1 MEKKFWVKVHHSR
14 TGEVV
19 VAACDEELLERNL
32 KIIKDFSVEVSRAF
46 YGGVLVGE
54 EELQNYLKQ
63 GTIVN
68 LLGEYVV
75 EYALNHGLIVEKAIV
90 RVGGVPHVQIYY

>member
-1 MEKKFWVKVHHSR
+1 MEKKFWVKIHHSS
-14 TGEVV
+14 TGEIV
-19 VAACDEELLERNL
+19 VAACDEELLGKNL
-32 KIIKDFSVEVSRAF
+32 KNVEGFTVEVSRSF

-68 LLGEYVV
+68 LLGEYIV
-75 EYALNHGLIVEKAIV
+75 EYALSHGLVLEKAIMKI
-90 RVGGVPHVQIYY
+90 GGVPHVQIYY